1 MTEQSPEFSFSVD
14 VLNIQ
19 LHKEKLHW
27 REIQKLDDDL
37 YTLGTEK
44 IQ

>member
-1 MTEQSPEFSFSVD
+1 MD

-27 REIQKLDDDL
+27 REIQKLDDDS
-37 YTLGTEK
+37 YTLDAEK